1 MTSAEPKTGMPKWL
15 KIVLIVGGVFVI
27 SSVGL
32 MAALFFVGTT
42 MVKDA
47 QDPAKIKQ
55 VVASFMTVKD
65 PLPDGYE
72 YKLGADI
79 FGNKI
84 VALNN
89 ADKDLKIVIG
99 NLKQVDD
106 LTDPEKVINKLS
118 QHSSAAGQGGHS
130 NVKFESEKK
139 GSETVGGRKMDY
151 AVGKAVD
158 DKTQQSSQVFIGLF
172 QPTDKGTVAIFGS
185 TSKEK
190 YDMESTDEFL
200 KSIEKI

>member
-1 MTSAEPKTGMPKWL
+1 MTNAEPKAGMPKWL
-15 KIVLIVGGVFVI
+15 KIVLIVGGVFVVGT
-27 SSVGL
+27 VGL
-32 MAALFFVGTT
+32 MGALFFVGAT

-55 VVASFMTVKD
+55 VVSTFMTVKE

-72 YKLGADI
+72 YKLGADL

-89 ADKDLKIVIG
+89 SDKDLKIVIG
-99 NLKQVDD
+99 DLKQVDD
-106 LTDPEKVINKLS
+106 LNDPEKVINKLS
-118 QHSSAAGQGGHS
+118 QHSNAAGQGGRS
-130 NVKFESEKK
+130 NVKFVSEKK

-151 AVGKAVD
+151 AIGKAVD
-158 DKTQQSSQVFIGLF
+158 DKTQRTTQVFIGLF
-172 QPTDKGTVAIFGS
+172 EPTEQGTVAIFGS

-190 YDMESTDEFL
+190 YDMEGTDTFL
-200 KSIEKI
+200 KAIEKI